1 LLALQRIQV
10 SADMKKVLTILLLIM
25 TKFSFAQNVSSY
37 SDIDWKV
44 QSIDAPTPDSL
55 AKLLTVSYT
64 TDLQK
69 VRAIFSWIAQ
79 HISYNTFV
87 ISSNRKFTSSKYVVQ
102 PDDTSAEWKSAI
114 EMTAIKVLKKRT
126 AVCDG
131 YAKLFKTLCDYANV
145 RSEIITGYARG
156 YMEGENKFR
165 SNHTWNAVM
174 IDSAWHL
181 LDVTWASGYFTYAD
195 QYVQRID
202 ETYFLTSPDQFIRD
216 HFPEDLF
223 WTLMDD
229 PPSIP
234 EFRKMPFHCKSFVKY
249 SIGGFTP
256 SNGIVEAY
264 VGDTV
269 HIEVNVTNKDRDKH
283 ISPDPF
289 FDSTLMTRTAN
300 EIYLAASDST
310 PHSLKYFFRVD
321 NPYVQWINIMYN
333 HDVIMRYRLQL
344 KSALAFRPKEQE
356 IH

>member
-1 LLALQRIQV
+1 MKFLLGILFLMLAT
-10 SADMKKVLTILLLIM
+10 SANTQPTYNYNQIDYRAGTIDAPSLDSLSKVLTEP
-25 TKFSFAQNVSSY
+25 Y
-37 SDIDWKV
+37 SREIE
-44 QSIDAPTPDSL
+44 
-55 AKLLTVSYT
+55 
-64 TDLQK
+64 K
-69 VRAIFSWIAQ
+69 VRAIFSWVAQ

-87 ISSNRKFTSSKYVVQ
+87 LSSQRKSGALKYT
-102 PDDTSAEWKSAI
+102 PEPEDTSMEWKSAI
-114 EMTAIKVLKKRT
+114 EMTAIKVFKKRT

-131 YAKLFKTLCDYANV
+131 YAKLFKTLCDHAGL
-145 RSEIITGYARG
+145 RSEIVSGYARG
-156 YMEGENKFR
+156 YLQNDRRFR
-165 SNHTWNAVM
+165 SNHSWNAVM

-181 LDVTWASGYFTYAD
+181 LDVTWASGYFTYSD
-195 QYVQRID
+195 QYVQRMD

-216 HFPEDLF
+216 HYPEDLY
-223 WTLMDD
+223 WTLMNN

-249 SIGGFTP
+249 SIGAFTP

-269 HIEVNVTNKDRDKH
+269 HIEINVTNKDRDKH

-289 FDSTLMTRTAN
+289 FDSTLMGRAAN
-300 EIYLAASDST
+300 EIYLTASDST
-310 PHSLKYFFRVD
+310 PHSLKYSFRVD

-344 KSALAFRPKEQE
+344 KSTLAFRPNEQE